1 MPDPDVRRRGAP
13 PSGAR
18 PLRVLHVAQ
27 PTEGGV
33 PTVVAGLVRDQVARG
48 WAVVVAA
55 PLGGAL
61 GAAVRS
67 AGGRHLSWPA
77 RRSPGPHVAGE
88 VRRLARAIGRF
99 DPDLV
104 HLHSAKAGLAG
115 RLALRGRRPTVYQP
129 HAWSFDAVTGP
140 VRAAA
145 LAWERAAARW
155 ASVLLCVS
163 EAERQRGASNGIRGT
178 WRVIEN
184 GVDLEAFPVAD
195 AAARAMARAGLGLGS
210 GPLAVCVGRLTRQ
223 KGQDVLVAAWPR
235 VRERVPD
242 AELALVG
249 SGPDREQLTARKAP
263 GVRLVGERRDVRDWL
278 AAADVVVVPS
288 RWEGMPLVL
297 LEAMAVGRPVVAADV
312 PGARE
317 ALGDRAGAVVPSD
330 DPSALAGALV
340 LRLTDPPRADA
351 EGTAGR
357 SRVEARFDRLRSAA
371 AVARLYDELVTSP
384 G

>member
-1 MPDPDVRRRGAP
+1 
-13 PSGAR
+13 
-18 PLRVLHVAQ
+18 
-27 PTEGGV
+27 
-33 PTVVAGLVRDQVARG
+33 
-48 WAVVVAA
+48 
-55 PLGGAL
+55 
-61 GAAVRS
+61 
-67 AGGRHLSWPA
+67 
-77 RRSPGPHVAGE
+77 

-115 RLALRGRRPTVYQP
+115 RIALRGRRPTVYQP
-129 HAWSFDAVTGP
+129 HAWSFDAVSGP

-145 LAWERAAARW
+145 LAWERVAARW
-155 ASVLLCVS
+155 AHVLLCVS
-163 EAERQRGASNGIRGT
+163 ESERQRGASHGIRGR

-195 AAARAMARAGLGLGS
+195 DPARAAARARLGLGG
-210 GPLAVCVGRLTRQ
+210 GPLVVCVGRLTRQ
-223 KGQDVLVAAWPR
+223 KGQDVLVAAWPG
-235 VRERVPD
+235 VRDRVPD
-242 AELALVG
+242 AALALVG
-249 SGPDREQLTARKAP
+249 SGPDRDQLTARKAP

-278 AAADVVVVPS
+278 AAADVVAVPS

-297 LEAMAVGRPVVAADV
+297 LEAMAVGRSVVAADV

-317 ALGDRAGAVVPSD
+317 ALGDGAGAVVPPD
-330 DPSALAGALV
+330 DLSALAGALV
-340 LRLTDPPRADA
+340 LRLLDGLRADA

-357 SRVEARFDRLRSAA
+357 TRVEARFDVRHSAA

>member
-1 MPDPDVRRRGAP
+1 VEGALL
-13 PSGAR
+13 SGSR

-27 PTEGGV
+27 PTKGGV
-33 PTVVAGLVRDQVARG
+33 PAVVAGLVRDQVARG
-48 WAVVVAA
+48 WTLAVAA
-55 PLGGAL
+55 PLGGDL
-61 GAAVRS
+61 GNAVRS
-67 AGGRHLSWPA
+67 AGGRHLTWPA

-88 VRRLARAIGRF
+88 VRRLARVIGRF

-115 RLALRGRRPTVYQP
+115 RLALRGRRPTIYQP
-129 HAWSFDAVTGP
+129 HAWSFDAVSGA

-155 ASVLLCVS
+155 ADVLLCVS
-163 EAERQRGASNGIRGT
+163 EAERRRGASQGIRGT

-184 GVDLEAFPVAD
+184 GIDLDAFSLADEAER
-195 AAARAMARAGLGLGS
+195 AAARGRLGLRAG
-210 GPLAVCVGRLTRQ
+210 PLVVCVGRLTRQ
-223 KGQDVLVAAWPR
+223 KGQDVLVAGWPR

-249 SGPDREQLTARKAP
+249 SGPDREALAARRVP

-278 AAADVVVVPS
+278 AAADAVAVPS

-297 LEAMAVGRPVVAADV
+297 LEAMAVGRSVVAADV

-317 ALGDRAGAVVPSD
+317 ALGDRAGAVVAPG
-330 DPSALAGALV
+330 DPPALAGALV
-340 LRLTDPPRADA
+340 LRLLDRPRADA
-351 EGTAGR
+351 EGSAGR
-357 SRVEARFDRLRSAA
+357 SRAEARFDLRKSAA
-371 AVARLYDELVTSP
+371 AVARMYEALATAHS
-384 G
+384 